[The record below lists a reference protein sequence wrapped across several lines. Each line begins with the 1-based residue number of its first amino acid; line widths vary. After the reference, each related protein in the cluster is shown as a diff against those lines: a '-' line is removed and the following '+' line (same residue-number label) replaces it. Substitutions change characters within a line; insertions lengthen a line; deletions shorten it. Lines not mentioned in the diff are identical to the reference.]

1 MGLGYIKMTCYELS
15 FKQLLCVAFA
25 HGTLRDI
32 QCATCEKRTNLSLP
46 ASFQKIMLA
55 FIRDPV
61 VFNKTIIPVARCT
74 LLGSALPQRA
84 LLAILCNNLEGNYM
98 RTGRTEAGTKLKVL
112 LSFTWDRDETLRWLH
127 ETGTNSKTGDS
138 CSYITFL
145 SFPNW
150 YTIYAN

>member
-25 HGTLRDI
+25 HGTLRDV

-112 LSFTWDRDETLRWLH
+112 LSFT
-127 ETGTNSKTGDS
+127 
-138 CSYITFL
+138 
-145 SFPNW
+145 
-150 YTIYAN
+150 

>member
-1 MGLGYIKMTCYELS
+1 M
-15 FKQLLCVAFA
+15 AFV

-55 FIRDPV
+55 FIREPA

-84 LLAILCNNLEGNYM
+84 LLAILSVLCNNLEGNYM
-98 RTGRTEAGTKLKVL
+98 RPGRNASL
-112 LSFTWDRDETLRWLH
+112 
-127 ETGTNSKTGDS
+127 
-138 CSYITFL
+138 IT
-145 SFPNW
+145 
-150 YTIYAN
+150 

>member
-61 VFNKTIIPVARCT
+61 VYERYWQYC
-74 LLGSALPQRA
+74 
-84 LLAILCNNLEGNYM
+84 AI
-98 RTGRTEAGTKLKVL
+98 T
-112 LSFTWDRDETLRWLH
+112 
-127 ETGTNSKTGDS
+127 
-138 CSYITFL
+138 
-145 SFPNW
+145 
-150 YTIYAN
+150 

>member
-32 QCATCEKRTNLSLP
+32 QC

-112 LSFTWDRDETLRWLH
+112 LSFT
-127 ETGTNSKTGDS
+127 
-138 CSYITFL
+138 
-145 SFPNW
+145 
-150 YTIYAN
+150 